1 MREITGK
8 NVTVAKE
15 LATLPNVGVVELKVT
30 SDKSVETATGQILA
44 KSEPVNMLINNTGI
58 AGFGFIE
65 ALSLEQIR

>member
-44 KSEPVNMLINNTGI
+44 K
-58 AGFGFIE
+58 
-65 ALSLEQIR
+65 